1 MFPKLVAFDLDYTL
15 WNLWIDTHVTGPL
28 RKSGDAVVDAHGVPV
43 EFYSDVPDILR
54 RLRGQGVLIAACSRT
69 HAPPM
74 ARQALQLLRVP
85 GNDDEAEKPAIELFD
100 DLQIYPGS
108 KLTHFRALHAKTG
121 IPYKQMLFFDDEPRN
136 REVEKLG
143 VVFHLTPTGVD
154 NATFDAGV
162 EAWKKRISKSAA

>member
-1 MFPKLVAFDLDYTL
+1 VTL
-15 WNLWIDTHVTGPL
+15 A
-28 RKSGDAVVDAHGVPV
+28 R
-43 EFYSDVPDILR
+43 
-54 RLRGQGVLIAACSRT
+54 
-69 HAPPM
+69 

-85 GNDDEAEKPAIELFD
+85 GNDDEAEQSAIELFD

-121 IPYKQMLFFDDEPRN
+121 IPYKQMVRHRLLQRLYGDHGIACSCFSTTSRGTAKLKSWASFFVPSRKMKSLT
-136 REVEKLG
+136 VLVG